1 MKNSKERNI
10 SLKNNNVLK
19 CGSKTIDLSKPLIM
33 GILNLTP
40 DSFYDGGKYN
50 SEKEI
55 LQQTEKM
62 INEGAAIIDI
72 GAVSTRPGAED
83 ISEKEEIKKLT
94 PVVKSLKNHF
104 PSLTLSVDT
113 YRSTIAENMINL
125 GADIINDIS
134 GGCFDDKMFDVIAK
148 YNVPYIL
155 MHIKGTP
162 KNMQKNPVYTD
173 VVKEIKDF
181 FVTQLSQI
189 KKIKGNTHN
198 IVLDPGFG
206 FGKTLEHNYQILNN
220 LGDFKT
226 LGQPILVGVSRKSMI
241 NKLLNTTPAKA
252 LNGTTVLNTISLLSG
267 ANILRVHD
275 VKEAVE
281 TVKIVGMTKIVK

>member
-1 MKNSKERNI
+1 MKNPKEINI
-10 SLKNNNVLK
+10 SSINNITLK
-19 CGSKTIDLSKPLIM
+19 CGTKTIDLSKPLIM

-40 DSFYDGGKYN
+40 DSFYDGGKYD
-50 SEKEI
+50 SEKDI
-55 LQQTEKM
+55 LRQTEKM

-94 PVVKSLKNHF
+94 PVIKSLKNHF
-104 PSLTLSVDT
+104 PSLTISVDT
-113 YRSTIAENMINL
+113 YRSTIAENMINN

-134 GGCFDDKMFDVIAK
+134 GGCFDKKMLEIIAK
-148 YNVPYIL
+148 YDVPYIL

-181 FVTQLSQI
+181 FKTQLSQI
-189 KKIKGNTHN
+189 KKIKGNTNN
-198 IVLDPGFG
+198 IILDPGFG

-220 LGDFKT
+220 LKEFKT
-226 LGQPILVGVSRKSMI
+226 LRQPILVGVSRKSMI

-252 LNGTTVLNTISLLSG
+252 LNGTTVLNTISLLNG

-281 TVKIVGMTKIVK
+281 AVKIVGIL